1 MSMQLSYFVFSEAF
15 VGNFAATP
23 YYIYVL
29 SPSKLLGNY
38 HKIVEL
44 VLAALFF
51 SS

>member
-1 MSMQLSYFVFSEAF
+1 MSMQLSYFVFSE
-15 VGNFAATP
+15 VVVDNFAVTP
-23 YYIYVL
+23 AYIYLL
-29 SPSKLLGNY
+29 SPSKLPGNC